1 MGQLWAALGTRRG
14 WRLISTNFAIPFAAL
29 SGLTQ
34 LILAVRPTPL
44 LQGGRVIVAISAV
57 AAIWA
62 FLKSVPRR
70 EFSREFAIPKFR
82 VTVKVGNLF
91 SEGADL
97 IVGFTDVFDTST
109 GGGDIISPRSVQG
122 QLLSNVFGGD
132 EGSLDSALEAALRNH
147 QVSFVE
153 SEVAK
158 PRGKRKRYPIGT
170 VAVLVHQSVKYYCV
184 AYSRMGNDLAAQSSV
199 NSLWNCLG
207 GTWRA
212 VAEHGH
218 LNPVAIPV
226 FGSDLARV
234 DNLDHE
240 SLIKMIIL
248 SFVAR
253 SREGVVSR
261 ELTVVVHPDNVDYVN
276 LNEVRAFLYSL

>member
-1 MGQLWAALGTRRG
+1 M
-14 WRLISTNFAIPFAAL
+14 
-29 SGLTQ
+29 
-34 LILAVRPTPL
+34 
-44 LQGGRVIVAISAV
+44 
-57 AAIWA
+57 
-62 FLKSVPRR
+62 
-70 EFSREFAIPKFR
+70 
-82 VTVKVGNLF
+82 VTVKVGDLF

-97 IVGFTDVFDTST
+97 IVGFTDVFDTT
-109 GGGDIISPRSVQG
+109 TNGGDIISPRSVQG

-132 EGSLDSALEAALRNH
+132 EGSLEGALEAALRNH

-153 SEVAK
+153 SEEAK

-170 VAVLVHQSVKYYCV
+170 VAVLVRQSVKYYCV
-184 AYSRMGNDLAAQSSV
+184 AYSRMGNNLTAQSSV
-199 NSLWNCLG
+199 NNLWNCLG
-207 GTWRA
+207 GTWGA

-226 FGSDLARV
+226 LGSDLARV

-240 SLIKMIIL
+240 SLIKMVIL

-261 ELTVVVHPDNVDYVN
+261 ELTVVVHPDNVEYVN